1 MAATT
6 SASPSTSP
14 SALQGTNQPS
24 TSSVHRDE
32 LDGLDF
38 DVFAPPAAAAA
49 TNELNR
55 RPTVGQTRRASSPV
69 DCDRPTLVQRTLFH
83 SVTVTARDSRSIVPS
98 GLNDYR
104 PRIPLTELAIVRPD
118 PFEHVDIPLG
128 LPVVP
133 LYEDD
138 FVDALRASVAVPAG
152 TQWSYPARLTLSN
165 AQYKVYSV
173 AVIDSWNEVIALTA
187 PNHGVSTRLNWIPR
201 LVVGF
206 YPHQPVNPLSGD
218 ELARRVSSW
227 ALNNSGRFHLFF
239 NYLLMADKD
248 SLPSASTMY
257 DAAIALRDLID
268 TSLGY
273 VANSVLTP
281 TFDQRVTMVVATRK
295 SIWDALSALMATF
308 QKFKALRAESYLID
322 HARRVQHAKFTP
334 RMYAFIGAKLLIA
347 FIHSGVLHSSF
358 DFTIETYKEY
368 GPLLVLVARFNMLVC
383 GRPPRLSSITS
394 MTAEALRAPLTPRDD
409 ATLDASPKPAYPN
422 AALAAFDG
430 QDRIAAA
437 LNDIVYINVA
447 TKNKRNEN
455 IVTEPLPLSRLVV
468 EMLLRMNARVRQLN
482 IDGILDSPL
491 ALPHWRNPSQRLSG
505 DIDRAARAAGLVRN
519 ALEAAVIA
527 YDGSLD
533 AYPDVVEDFAAL
545 ATSRFIR
552 KHIDQVLVDSPRDT
566 ALDAILNLGMGH
578 SRETSEVFYSRE
590 LRGLTTARLAV
601 YQHVRETVLASRD
614 GVFFRLLS
622 SVARPT
628 ADSDADASL
637 GLNFDAVATPSTPS
651 TSSRSTRGR
660 RQPDTPGSVARA
672 DWNREDK
679 ETLADLFA
687 YMAEQNVPPSQHAV
701 RNFLDHNST
710 LQLIVG
716 LHEKGYDNAQIGN
729 KYRNTRNAIVN
740 KRTQPQTRAAAAALF
755 PKTWLDAIAT
765 RTPRRHNH

>member
-6 SASPSTSP
+6 SA
-14 SALQGTNQPS
+14 
-24 TSSVHRDE
+24 DE

-49 TNELNR
+49 ANELTH

-69 DCDRPTLVQRTLFH
+69 VCDRPTSVQRTLFH
-83 SVTVTARDSRSIVPS
+83 SVTVAARDSRSIVPS

-118 PFEHVDIPLG
+118 RFEHVDIPLG

-138 FVDALRASVAVPAG
+138 FVDALRAS
-152 TQWSYPARLTLSN
+152 
-165 AQYKVYSV
+165 
-173 AVIDSWNEVIALTA
+173 
-187 PNHGVSTRLNWIPR
+187 
-201 LVVGF
+201 
-206 YPHQPVNPLSGD
+206 
-218 ELARRVSSW
+218 
-227 ALNNSGRFHLFF
+227 
-239 NYLLMADKD
+239 
-248 SLPSASTMY
+248 
-257 DAAIALRDLID
+257 
-268 TSLGY
+268 
-273 VANSVLTP
+273 
-281 TFDQRVTMVVATRK
+281 
-295 SIWDALSALMATF
+295 
-308 QKFKALRAESYLID
+308 
-322 HARRVQHAKFTP
+322 
-334 RMYAFIGAKLLIA
+334 
-347 FIHSGVLHSSF
+347 
-358 DFTIETYKEY
+358 
-368 GPLLVLVARFNMLVC
+368 
-383 GRPPRLSSITS
+383 
-394 MTAEALRAPLTPRDD
+394 
-409 ATLDASPKPAYPN
+409 PAYPS

-505 DIDRAARAAGLVRN
+505 DIDRAARAAGL
-519 ALEAAVIA
+519 
-527 YDGSLD
+527 
-533 AYPDVVEDFAAL
+533 
-545 ATSRFIR
+545 
-552 KHIDQVLVDSPRDT
+552 
-566 ALDAILNLGMGH
+566 
-578 SRETSEVFYSRE
+578 TSEVFYSRE

-628 ADSDADASL
+628 ADSDADASV

-651 TSSRSTRGR
+651 TSSRSTRVR

-755 PKTWLDAIAT
+755 PKAWLDAIAT

>member
-14 SALQGTNQPS
+14 SALQSTNQPS

-49 TNELNR
+49 ANELTH

-69 DCDRPTLVQRTLFH
+69 VCDRPTSVQRTLFH
-83 SVTVTARDSRSIVPS
+83 SVTVAARDSRSIVPS
-98 GLNDYR
+98 GLNDFR

-165 AQYKVYSV
+165 PQYKVYSV

-206 YPHQPVNPLSGD
+206 YPHQPVKPLSGD
-218 ELARRVSSW
+218 ELARSVSSW

-273 VANSVLTP
+273 VANS
-281 TFDQRVTMVVATRK
+281 RVTMVVATRR
-295 SIWDALSALMATF
+295 SIWDALSALMGTF

-322 HARRVQHAKFTP
+322 HARR
-334 RMYAFIGAKLLIA
+334 
-347 FIHSGVLHSSF
+347 
-358 DFTIETYKEY
+358 
-368 GPLLVLVARFNMLVC
+368 
-383 GRPPRLSSITS
+383 
-394 MTAEALRAPLTPRDD
+394 
-409 ATLDASPKPAYPN
+409 
-422 AALAAFDG
+422 
-430 QDRIAAA
+430 
-437 LNDIVYINVA
+437 
-447 TKNKRNEN
+447 NKRNEN

-578 SRETSEVFYSRE
+578 SRETSE
-590 LRGLTTARLAV
+590 
-601 YQHVRETVLASRD
+601 
-614 GVFFRLLS
+614 
-622 SVARPT
+622 
-628 ADSDADASL
+628 
-637 GLNFDAVATPSTPS
+637 
-651 TSSRSTRGR
+651 
-660 RQPDTPGSVARA
+660 
-672 DWNREDK
+672 
-679 ETLADLFA
+679 
-687 YMAEQNVPPSQHAV
+687 
-701 RNFLDHNST
+701 
-710 LQLIVG
+710 
-716 LHEKGYDNAQIGN
+716 
-729 KYRNTRNAIVN
+729 
-740 KRTQPQTRAAAAALF
+740 
-755 PKTWLDAIAT
+755 
-765 RTPRRHNH
+765 